1 MLNVDIAP
9 DGKFA
14 FVEFRDEEICQIAL
28 TLFDKMELC
37 GRTLNVG
44 RPRGYV
50 EPGAGL
56 ASTLLPQLGGF
67 GALGALG
74 GPPPP
79 PAAPAEPPTKC
90 LKLEGLIMPDMLTE
104 AEYPEV
110 YDDIKTE
117 CAQSGPVAQLR
128 IPRTGEP
135 QAGLVFVTYETL
147 SGAAKAKEALHK
159 RQFDGNTVLAT
170 FVPEELPTGA

>member
-1 MLNVDIAP
+1 
-9 DGKFA
+9 
-14 FVEFRDEEICQIAL
+14 
-28 TLFDKMELC
+28 
-37 GRTLNVG
+37 
-44 RPRGYV
+44 
-50 EPGAGL
+50 
-56 ASTLLPQLGGF
+56 
-67 GALGALG
+67 
-74 GPPPP
+74 
-79 PAAPAEPPTKC
+79 
-90 LKLEGLIMPDMLTE
+90 MPDMLTE

-117 CAQSGPVAQLR
+117 CAQSGAVAQLR

-170 FVPEELPTGA
+170 FVPEEPPTGA